1 MGKQKYVERNR
12 RMCVSY
18 KVKDGDK
25 TVTKIRG
32 ASNYLFEQ
40 VAQVVEFKSGYLIGV
55 TIFNESGERYVQYN
69 CL

>member
-1 MGKQKYVERNR
+1 MGKQKYVERNG

-25 TVTKIRG
+25 TVIKIRG
-32 ASNYLFEQ
+32 ASNFLFEQ
-40 VAQVVEFKSGYLIGV
+40 VAQVVESSSGYLREV
-55 TIFNESGERYVQYN
+55 TIFNESGERYVQYS